1 MNISGPEFDETRRPL
16 PIGSES
22 AVLLSPQLMARLE
35 RMELVSRKIFR
46 GRMKGER
53 RSRRKGQSVEF
64 ADFRAYVSGDDLRFI
79 DWNLYARLDRLFLK
93 LFLEEEDLHVFVVLD
108 NSRSME
114 FGEPTKLRFSQQ
126 LAAALGFV
134 ALCRSDR
141 VQIASLT
148 SGRSGS
154 LAPLRGR
161 HSIWRLLSQLQDI
174 QVEDDA
180 DLYRGI
186 RDFSMRCPGRGIV
199 VVISD
204 LLEKNGFEPAFK
216 HLIARDMDTY
226 VVHLLAA
233 EEVRPE
239 LTGDLKLLDSEDHDA
254 TDISIS
260 RVILDRYDQTVRSFL
275 ARAREY
281 CVKRGIG
288 YVFAD
293 TRIPIEELIQ
303 GHLAQRGLVR

>member
-1 MNISGPEFDETRRPL
+1 
-16 PIGSES
+16 
-22 AVLLSPQLMARLE
+22 
-35 RMELVSRKIFR
+35 
-46 GRMKGER
+46 MKGER

-64 ADFRAYVSGDDLRFI
+64 ADFRAYVPGDDLRFI
-79 DWNLYARLDRLFLK
+79 DWNLYARLDRPFLK
-93 LFLEEEDLHVFVVLD
+93 LFLEEEDLHVYVVID

-114 FGEPTKLRFSQQ
+114 FGDPTKLRFAQQ

-148 SGRSGS
+148 SARSGNW
-154 LAPLRGR
+154 APLRGR
-161 HSIWRLLSQLQDI
+161 HGVWQLVSQLQNI
-174 QVEDDA
+174 QAEDDA

-216 HLIARDMDTY
+216 QLIARDMDMY
-226 VVHLLAA
+226 VVHLLAT
-233 EEVRPE
+233 EEVRPA
-239 LTGDLKLLDSEDHDA
+239 LNGDLKLLDCEDRD
-254 TDISIS
+254 TTEISIS
-260 RVILDRYDQTVRSFL
+260 RTMLDRYDQTVRSFL
-275 ARAREY
+275 ARARNY